1 MPESPRWL
9 LAKGRLE
16 QALEVLEN
24 MARINGKELPEWFKK
39 RIVEK
44 VEANKRNNIV
54 QHEDHFNALD
64 LCRYK

>member
-24 MARINGKELPEWFKK
+24 MARINGKELPKWFKK
-39 RIVEK
+39 RLVDK
-44 VEANKRNNIV
+44 VEANKRDNVV
-54 QHEDHFNALD
+54 QHEDHFSALD
-64 LCRYK
+64 LCR